1 MTRAISRGPGLI
13 ATMIVIVV
21 CSGVV
26 QGYLTPLLPVVGGH
40 VGIGGVG
47 QNNLYLLSQVAFAVL
62 TPLLSRWGDIWG
74 HRRLLLIAV
83 AMVAVGSLLIAARP
97 TTATLAVGMVAQS
110 AVVGFF
116 PLLAGI
122 LRSRSPEHGR
132 VGMSMLV
139 GALLLSIGTGG
150 FVAGTLSDEHALAG
164 LWTAVP
170 FCVLAIAAAFALPTS
185 TAPRAGRFN
194 SPSALLLTAG
204 LGALMLVLTEGESWG
219 WASPYS
225 LLTIVA
231 ALVLLAVWVVVERRS
246 AHPLVDLG
254 LLRNPRL
261 AAVSAHTFCIAFGA
275 IGFLGANAVYLGT
288 DPADGGDG
296 LGLGLGARAISLV
309 SLGMVAVGF
318 VGSTLTPR
326 LARAIGDR
334 AVLAAGGC
342 VGAAGFLSLCLLHSS
357 LPQYLVGALLVGLST
372 GMFEA
377 ATRAL
382 SVEVVDEAETALSVG
397 VNEMA
402 LSLGAAIGA
411 AVIGALWAGHTTAH
425 GAVTGGG
432 YQWAWAACAVVA
444 LGGAAV
450 GLLFRD
456 PSAAPTPEAGVAHAG
471 RTA

>member
-1 MTRAISRGPGLI
+1 MTHAVSRGRGLI

-26 QGYLTPLLPVVGGH
+26 QGYLTPLLPVVGAH

-47 QNNLYLLSQVAFAVL
+47 QNNLYLLSQIAFTVL
-62 TPLLSRWGDIWG
+62 TPLLSRWGDMWG
-74 HRRLLLIAV
+74 HRRLLLVAV
-83 AMVAVGSLLIAARP
+83 AMVATGSLLIAARP
-97 TTATLAVGMVAQS
+97 TTVTLAVGMVLQS

-132 VGMSMLV
+132 VGMSVLV
-139 GALLLSIGTGG
+139 GALLLSIGAGG

-170 FCVLAIAAAFALPTS
+170 FGALAVAAALALPTS

-194 SPSALLLTAG
+194 APAALLLTLG
-204 LGALMLVLTEGESWG
+204 LGALMVVLVEGGSWG
-219 WASPYS
+219 WASAPS

-231 ALVLLAVWVVVERRS
+231 ALALLAAWVRVEQRS
-246 AHPLVDLG
+246 PHPLVDLRMLG
-254 LLRNPRL
+254 NPRL

-288 DPADGGDG
+288 EPDGDG
-296 LGLGLGARAISLV
+296 MGLGLGAQAISLV
-309 SLGMVAVGF
+309 SLAMVALGF

-334 AVLAAGGC
+334 AVLVAGGC
-342 VGAAGFLSLCLLHSS
+342 IGGIGFLALCLFHST
-357 LPQYLVGALLVGLST
+357 LPQYLVGALLVGLAT

-377 ATRAL
+377 STRSL
-382 SVEVVDEAETALSVG
+382 SVEVVDEDETALSVG

-411 AVIGALWAGHTTAH
+411 AVIGALWAGNTTAQ
-425 GAVTGGG
+425 GSVTGAG
-432 YQWAWAACAVVA
+432 YQWGWAACAVVA
-444 LGGAAV
+444 LAGAAFGV
-450 GLLFRD
+450 LFRT
-456 PSAAPTPEAGVAHAG
+456 PSDTATPGAAVAHAG
-471 RTA
+471 RAA

>member
-1 MTRAISRGPGLI
+1 MTNVISRGRGLI
-13 ATMIVIVV
+13 TAMIVIVV

-26 QGYLTPLLPVVGGH
+26 QGYLTPLLPVVGAH

-47 QNNLYLLSQVAFAVL
+47 QNNLYLLSQIAFTVL

-74 HRRLLLIAV
+74 HRRLLLVAV
-83 AMVAVGSLLIAARP
+83 TAVAVGSLLIAARP
-97 TTATLAVGMVAQS
+97 TTVTLAVGMVLQS

-132 VGMSMLV
+132 VGMSVLV
-139 GALLLSIGTGG
+139 GALLLSIGAGG
-150 FVAGTLSDEHALAG
+150 FAAGTLSDEHALAG

-170 FCVLAIAAAFALPTS
+170 FGALALGAALALPTS

-194 SPSALLLTAG
+194 VPAALLITGG
-204 LGALMLVLTEGESWG
+204 LGALMLVLTEGQSWG
-219 WASPYS
+219 WTSGS
-225 LLTIVA
+225 S
-231 ALVLLAVWVVVERRS
+231 LLAVAAALILIVAWVLVEQRS
-246 AHPLVDLG
+246 AHPLVNLG
-254 LLRNPRL
+254 MLRDPRL

-288 DPADGGDG
+288 EPDGDG
-296 LGLGLGARAISLV
+296 FGLGLGAQAISLV
-309 SLGMVAVGF
+309 SLAMVAVGF
-318 VGSTLTPR
+318 LGSTLTPR
-326 LARAIGDR
+326 LSRLIGDR
-334 AVLAAGGC
+334 AVLVAGGC
-342 VGAAGFLSLCLLHSS
+342 AGAVGFLSLVLFHSS
-357 LPQYLVGALLVGLST
+357 VPQYVAGALVVGLAT

-402 LSLGAAIGA
+402 LSLGAALGA
-411 AVIGALWAGHTTAH
+411 AVIGALWSSHTTAQ
-425 GAVTGGG
+425 GTVTGAG
-432 YQWAWAACAVVA
+432 YQWAWTACAVTA

-450 GLLFRD
+450 GLVFRTPAD
-456 PSAAPTPEAGVAHAG
+456 APVSGAAVPHTG

>member
-1 MTRAISRGPGLI
+1 MTNAISRGRGLI

-26 QGYLTPLLPVVGGH
+26 QGYLTPLLPVVGDH

-47 QNNLYLLSQVAFAVL
+47 QNTLYLLSQVAFTVL

-83 AMVAVGSLLIAARP
+83 TMVTVGSLLIAARP
-97 TTATLAVGMVAQS
+97 TAGTLAVGMVLQA

-122 LRSRSPEHGR
+122 LRSRAPEHGR
-132 VGMSMLV
+132 IGLSVLV
-139 GALLLSIGTGG
+139 GTLLLSIGTGG

-170 FCVLAIAAAFALPTS
+170 FCALAVAAAIALPTS
-185 TAPRAGRFN
+185 ATPGAGRFN
-194 SPSALLLTAG
+194 LPAALLLTSG
-204 LGALMLVLTEGESWG
+204 LGALMLVLTEGQSWG
-219 WASPYS
+219 WASVRS
-225 LLTIVA
+225 LLTIAA
-231 ALVLLAVWVVVERRS
+231 ALVLLLAWIRVEQRS
-246 AHPLVDLG
+246 SHPLVDLG

-288 DPADGGDG
+288 EPDGTG
-296 LGLGLGARAISLV
+296 LRPGLGLGARDISLV
-309 SLGMVAVGF
+309 SLAMVAVGF
-318 VGSTLTPR
+318 LGSTATPR
-326 LARAIGDR
+326 LARIIGDR

-342 VGAAGFLSLCLLHSS
+342 VGAAGFLGLCLFHSS
-357 LPQYLVGALLVGLST
+357 VLQYVAGALVVGLST

-377 ATRAL
+377 ATRSL
-382 SVEVVDEAETALSVG
+382 SVEAVDEAETALSVG
-397 VNEMA
+397 INEMA

-411 AVIGALWAGHTTAH
+411 AVIGALWSSHTT
-425 GAVTGGG
+425 GRGGVTSAG
-432 YQWAWAACAVVA
+432 YQWAWGTCAVVA
-444 LGGAAV
+444 LAGAAI
-450 GLLFRD
+450 GLLFRTR
-456 PSAAPTPEAGVAHAG
+456 SHIPTLETGDACTE

>member
-1 MTRAISRGPGLI
+1 MRNAISRGRGLI
-13 ATMIVIVV
+13 AVMILIVV

-26 QGYLTPLLPVVGGH
+26 QGYLTPLLPVVGAH

-47 QNNLYLLSQVAFAVL
+47 QNNLYLLSQIAFTVL
-62 TPLLSRWGDIWG
+62 TPLLSRWGDMWG
-74 HRRLLLIAV
+74 HRRLLLVAV
-83 AMVAVGSLLIAARP
+83 TMVATGSLLIAARP
-97 TTATLAVGMVAQS
+97 TPATLAVGMVLQS

-132 VGMSMLV
+132 IGMSVLV

-170 FCVLAIAAAFALPTS
+170 FGALAVAAAIALPAS

-194 SPSALLLTAG
+194 LPAALLLTCG
-204 LGALMLVLTEGESWG
+204 LGVLMWGLTEGGSRG
-219 WASPYS
+219 WTSASS
-225 LLTIVA
+225 LLTAVA
-231 ALVLLAVWVVVERRS
+231 AAVLLTAWVLVEQRS
-246 AHPLVDLG
+246 PHPLVN
-254 LLRNPRL
+254 LRMLRDPRL

-288 DPADGGDG
+288 EPDGDGFG
-296 LGLGLGARAISLV
+296 LGLGSRAISLV
-309 SLGMVAVGF
+309 SLAMVAVGF
-318 VGSTLTPR
+318 LGSTLTPW
-326 LARAIGDR
+326 LARLIGDR

-342 VGAAGFLSLCLLHSS
+342 AGAAGFLSLVLFHSS
-357 LPQYLVGALLVGLST
+357 VPQYLSGALIVGLAT

-377 ATRAL
+377 ATRTL

-411 AVIGALWAGHTTAH
+411 AVIGALWSSHTTTQ
-425 GAVTGGG
+425 GAVTGTG
-432 YQWAWAACAVVA
+432 YRWAWTACAAVA

-450 GLLFRD
+450 ALFFRS
-456 PSAAPTPEAGVAHAG
+456 PSTVPGPEAAPTPAG

>member
-1 MTRAISRGPGLI
+1 MTNPISRGRGLI
-13 ATMIVIVV
+13 ATMCVVVV

-26 QGYLTPLLPVVGGH
+26 QGYLTPLLPVVGAH

-62 TPLLSRWGDIWG
+62 TPLLSRWGDMWG
-74 HRRLLLIAV
+74 HKRLLLIAV
-83 AMVAVGSLLIAARP
+83 AMVAAGSLTIAVWP
-97 TTATLAVGMVAQS
+97 TTASLAVGMVLQS
-110 AVVGFF
+110 SVVGFF

-132 VGMSMLV
+132 IGMSVLV
-139 GALLLSIGTGG
+139 GALLLSIGAGG
-150 FVAGTLSDEHALAG
+150 YVAGTLSDEHALAG

-170 FCVLAIAAAFALPTS
+170 FCALAMAAAIALPTS
-185 TAPRAGRFN
+185 TTARAGRFN
-194 SPSALLLTAG
+194 SAAALLLTLG
-204 LGALMLVLTEGESWG
+204 LGALMLVLTEGASWG
-219 WASPYS
+219 WASAWS
-225 LLTIVA
+225 LLTILA
-231 ALVLLAVWVVVERRS
+231 ALLLLAAWIRVEQRS

-288 DPADGGDG
+288 EPDGHGF
-296 LGLGLGARAISLV
+296 GLGLGAQDISLI
-309 SLGMVAVGF
+309 SLAMVAVGF

-326 LARAIGDR
+326 LARTTGDR
-334 AVLAAGGC
+334 TVLGAGGC
-342 VGAAGFLSLCLLHSS
+342 VGAIGFLSLVLFHSS
-357 LPQYLVGALLVGLST
+357 VPQYVAGALIVGLAT

-377 ATRAL
+377 VTRTL

-411 AVIGALWAGHTTAH
+411 AVIGALWSGHTTAH
-425 GAVTGGG
+425 GAVTDAG
-432 YQWAWAACAVVA
+432 YRWAWAACAIVA
-444 LGGAAV
+444 LAGAAV
-450 GLLFRD
+450 GLLFRT
-456 PSAAPTPEAGVAHAG
+456 PSAPLTPEAGAVPAG

>member
-1 MTRAISRGPGLI
+1 MTNSISRGRGLI
-13 ATMIVIVV
+13 ATMILIVV

-26 QGYLTPLLPVVGGH
+26 QGYLTPLLPVVGAH

-62 TPLLSRWGDIWG
+62 TPLLSRWGDMWG

-83 AMVAVGSLLIAARP
+83 TMVAVGSLLIAARP
-97 TTATLAVGMVAQS
+97 TTATLAVGMVLQS

-132 VGMSMLV
+132 VGMSVLV

-170 FCVLAIAAAFALPTS
+170 FCALAVAAAVALPTS

-194 SPSALLLTAG
+194 SLAALLLTVG
-204 LGALMLVLTEGESWG
+204 LGALILVLTEGGFWG
-219 WASPYS
+219 WTSASS
-225 LLTIVA
+225 LLTIVG
-231 ALVLLAVWVVVERRS
+231 ALVLLAVWVQVERS
-246 AHPLVDLG
+246 SSHPLVDIRM
-254 LLRNPRL
+254 LRNPRL
-261 AAVSAHTFCIAFGA
+261 AAVSAHTFCVAFGA

-288 DPADGGDG
+288 EPDGGG

-309 SLGMVAVGF
+309 SLAMVAVGF

-334 AVLAAGGC
+334 AVLAVGGC
-342 VGAAGFLSLCLLHSS
+342 AGALGFLSLCLFHSS
-357 LPQYLVGALLVGLST
+357 LPQYLVGALIVGLST

-377 ATRAL
+377 ATRSL

-411 AVIGALWAGHTTAH
+411 AVIGALWAGHTTSQ
-425 GAVTGGG
+425 GAVTGAG

-444 LGGAAV
+444 LAGAAV
-450 GLLFRD
+450 GMLFRN
-456 PSAAPTPEAGVAHAG
+456 PSSAPEPEARVAHAG
-471 RTA
+471 RAA

>member
-1 MTRAISRGPGLI
+1 MTNAISRGRGLI
-13 ATMIVIVV
+13 ATMVVIVV

-26 QGYLTPLLPVVGGH
+26 QGYLTPLLPVVGDH

-62 TPLLSRWGDIWG
+62 TPLLSRWGDMWG

-83 AMVAVGSLLIAARP
+83 IMVAVGSVLIATRP
-97 TTATLAVGMVAQS
+97 TTATLSVGMVLQS

-132 VGMSMLV
+132 IGMSVLV

-170 FCVLAIAAAFALPTS
+170 FCGPAVAAAIALPPS

-194 SPSALLLTAG
+194 VPAALLLALG
-204 LGALMLVLTEGESWG
+204 LSALMLALTKGASWG
-219 WASPYS
+219 WASPSS
-225 LLTIVA
+225 LLTIA
-231 ALVLLAVWVVVERRS
+231 AAIVVLITWVRVEQRS
-246 AHPLVDLG
+246 SHPLIDLG
-254 LLRNPRL
+254 MLSNPRL
-261 AAVSAHTFCIAFGA
+261 AVVSAHTFCIAFGA

-288 DPADGGDG
+288 DPDGNG
-296 LGLGLGARAISLV
+296 LGLGLGAQDISLV
-309 SLGMVAVGF
+309 SLSMVVAGF
-318 VGSTLTPR
+318 LGSTMTPR

-334 AVLAAGGC
+334 AVLAVGGC
-342 VGAAGFLSLCLLHSS
+342 AGAAGFLSLCLFHSS
-357 LPQYLVGALLVGLST
+357 VPQYSVGALVIGLST

-377 ATRAL
+377 ATRSL
-382 SVEVVDEAETALSVG
+382 SVEVVDEADTALSVG

-411 AVIGALWAGHTTAH
+411 AVIGALWSSHTTAQGH
-425 GAVTGGG
+425 ITGAG
-432 YQWAWAACAVVA
+432 YQWAWGACAAVA
-444 LGGAAV
+444 LAGAAV
-450 GLLFRD
+450 SLLFRL
-456 PSAAPTPEAGVAHAG
+456 PSGESRPEAGITHAG

>member
-1 MTRAISRGPGLI
+1 MRQIVSQGRGLI
-13 ATMIVIVV
+13 ATMILIVV

-26 QGYLTPLLPVVGGH
+26 QGYLTPLLPVVGAH
-40 VGIGGVG
+40 VGVGGVG
-47 QNNLYLLSQVAFAVL
+47 QNNLYLLSQVVCAVL
-62 TPLLSRWGDIWG
+62 TPLLARWGDMWG
-74 HRRLLLIAV
+74 HRRLLLVAV
-83 AMVAVGSLLIAARP
+83 AMVAVGSLLIAVRP
-97 TTATLAVGMVAQS
+97 TTATLAVGMVLQG

-122 LRSRSPEHGR
+122 LRSRSPENGR
-132 VGMSMLV
+132 VGMSVLV

-150 FVAGTLSDEHALAG
+150 FVAGSLSDEHALAG

-170 FCVLAIAAAFALPTS
+170 FSALALAAAFVLPTS

-194 SPSALLLTAG
+194 APAALLLTVG
-204 LGALMLVLTEGESWG
+204 LGALILALTEGGSWG
-219 WASPYS
+219 WASAS
-225 LLTIVA
+225 TLLT
-231 ALVLLAVWVVVERRS
+231 LVGSLVVLAVWVRVERRS
-246 AHPLVDLG
+246 SHPLVSIRMLG
-254 LLRNPRL
+254 NRRL
-261 AAVSAHTFCIAFGA
+261 AAVSAHAFCIAFGA

-288 DPADGGDG
+288 EPDGDG

-334 AVLAAGGC
+334 AVLMAGGF
-342 VGAAGFLSLCLLHSS
+342 VGGLGFLSLCLFHSS
-357 LPQYLVGALLVGLST
+357 LPRYLVGALIVGLST

-377 ATRAL
+377 STRSL

-411 AVIGALWAGHTTAH
+411 AVIGSLWAGHTSAEGT
-425 GAVTGGG
+425 VTGAG
-432 YQWAWAACAVVA
+432 YQAAWAACAIVA
-444 LGGAAV
+444 LVGAAV
-450 GLLFRD
+450 GLLLRQS
-456 PSAAPTPEAGVAHAG
+456 PAAPAPEAGVATAG
-471 RTA
+471 RAV

>member
-1 MTRAISRGPGLI
+1 
-13 ATMIVIVV
+13 MILVVV

-26 QGYLTPLLPVVGGH
+26 QGYLTPLLPVVGAH

-62 TPLLSRWGDIWG
+62 TPLLSRWGDMWG
-74 HRRLLLIAV
+74 HRRLLLVAV
-83 AMVAVGSLLIAARP
+83 ALVAVGSLLIAARP
-97 TTATLAVGMVAQS
+97 TTATLAVGMVLQS

-122 LRSRSPEHGR
+122 LRSRAPEHSR
-132 VGMSMLV
+132 VGMSVLV

-170 FCVLAIAAAFALPTS
+170 FCALALAAAFALPTS
-185 TAPRAGRFN
+185 TTPRAGRFN
-194 SPSALLLTAG
+194 TPAALLLTIG
-204 LGALMLVLTEGESWG
+204 LGALILVLTEGGSWG
-219 WASPYS
+219 WASASTLLTLVAS
-225 LLTIVA
+225 LL
-231 ALVLLAVWVVVERRS
+231 VLTVWVRVERNS
-246 AHPLVDLG
+246 SHPLVNIR
-254 LLRNPRL
+254 LLSNPRL

-288 DPADGGDG
+288 EPDGDG

-309 SLGMVAVGF
+309 SLAMVALGF
-318 VGSTLTPR
+318 IGSTMTPR
-326 LARAIGDR
+326 LARTVGDR
-334 AVLAAGGC
+334 AVLVTGGC
-342 VGAAGFLSLCLLHSS
+342 TGALGFLSLCLFHSS
-357 LPQYLVGALLVGLST
+357 LPQYLVGALIVGLST

-377 ATRAL
+377 STRSL
-382 SVEVVDEAETALSVG
+382 SVEVVHEEETALSVG

-411 AVIGALWAGHTTAH
+411 AVIGSLWAGNTTAQ
-425 GAVTGGG
+425 GAVTGAG
-432 YQWAWAACAVVA
+432 YQWAWAACALVA
-444 LGGAAV
+444 LAGAAV
-450 GLLFRD
+450 GLLFRQS
-456 PSAAPTPEAGVAHAG
+456 PQAPAPEAGTVTVG

>member
-1 MTRAISRGPGLI
+1 MTHAISRGRGLI
-13 ATMIVIVV
+13 ATMILIVV

-26 QGYLTPLLPVVGGH
+26 QGYLTPLLPVVGAH
-40 VGIGGVG
+40 IGIGGVA

-62 TPLLSRWGDIWG
+62 TPLLSRWGDMWG

-83 AMVAVGSLLIAARP
+83 TMVAVGSLLIAARP
-97 TTATLAVGMVAQS
+97 TTATLAVGMVFQS

-132 VGMSMLV
+132 AGMSVLV
-139 GALLLSIGTGG
+139 GALLLSIGIGG
-150 FVAGTLSDEHALAG
+150 FVAGTLSNEHALAG

-170 FCVLAIAAAFALPTS
+170 FCALAVAAAFALPTS
-185 TAPRAGRFN
+185 TTAPRAGRFN
-194 SPSALLLTAG
+194 SLAALLLTVG
-204 LGALMLVLTEGESWG
+204 LGALILVLTEGGSWG
-219 WASPYS
+219 WTSEYS
-225 LLTIVA
+225 LLTLVG
-231 ALVLLAVWVVVERRS
+231 ALVLLAVWVQVERRS
-246 AHPLVDLG
+246 SHPLVDIRM
-254 LLRNPRL
+254 LRNPRL

-288 DPADGGDG
+288 EPDGDG
-296 LGLGLGARAISLV
+296 FGLGLGARAISLV
-309 SLGMVAVGF
+309 SLAMVALGF

-334 AVLAAGGC
+334 AVLAVGGC
-342 VGAAGFLSLCLLHSS
+342 SGALGFLSLCLFHSS
-357 LPQYLVGALLVGLST
+357 LPQYLVGALIVGLST

-377 ATRAL
+377 STRSL

-411 AVIGALWAGHTTAH
+411 AVIGSLWAGHTSAQ
-425 GAVTGGG
+425 GAVTGAG

-444 LGGAAV
+444 LAGAVV
-450 GLLFRD
+450 GMLFPT
-456 PSAAPTPEAGVAHAG
+456 PSSAPAPTAGVAHAG
-471 RTA
+471 RGA

>member
-1 MTRAISRGPGLI
+1 MTSAVGRGRGLI

-26 QGYLTPLLPVVGGH
+26 QGYLTPLLPVVGDH

-47 QNNLYLLSQVAFAVL
+47 QNNLYLLSQIAFTVL
-62 TPLLSRWGDIWG
+62 TPLLSRWGDMWG
-74 HRRLLLIAV
+74 HRRLLLVAV
-83 AMVAVGSLLIAARP
+83 TMVALGSLLIAARP
-97 TTATLAVGMVAQS
+97 TTATLAVGMVLQS

-132 VGMSMLV
+132 IGMSVLV
-139 GALLLSIGTGG
+139 GALLLSIGAGG

-170 FCVLAIAAAFALPTS
+170 FGALAVAAAIALPTG

-194 SPSALLLTAG
+194 LPAALLLTLG
-204 LGALMLVLTEGESWG
+204 LGALMLVLTEGEAWG
-219 WASPYS
+219 WTSAYS
-225 LLTIVA
+225 LLTSAA
-231 ALVLLAVWVVVERRS
+231 ALVLLIAWVQAERRS
-246 AHPLVDLG
+246 AHPLVGLG
-254 LLRNPRL
+254 MLRDPRL
-261 AAVSAHTFCIAFGA
+261 AAVSAHTFCVAFGA

-288 DPADGGDG
+288 EPDGEGF
-296 LGLGLGARAISLV
+296 GLGLGAQDISLV
-309 SLGMVAVGF
+309 SLAMVAVGF
-318 VGSTLTPR
+318 LGSALTPR
-326 LARAIGDR
+326 LARAVGDR
-334 AVLAAGGC
+334 AVLAVGGC
-342 VGAAGFLSLCLLHSS
+342 AGAAGFLSLCLFHSS
-357 LPQYLVGALLVGLST
+357 VPRYLAGALIVGLAT

-377 ATRAL
+377 STRTL
-382 SVEVVDEAETALSVG
+382 SVEAVDEAETALSVG

-411 AVIGALWAGHTTAH
+411 AVTGALWSAHTTAQ
-425 GAVTGGG
+425 GAVTGAG

-450 GLLFRD
+450 GLLFRS
-456 PSAAPTPEAGVAHAG
+456 PSDAPTPGAGLAHPR

>member
-1 MTRAISRGPGLI
+1 MTNAISRGRGLI
-13 ATMIVIVV
+13 AVMIVIVI

-26 QGYLTPLLPVVGGH
+26 QGYLTPLLPVVGAH

-47 QNNLYLLSQVAFAVL
+47 QNNLYLLSQIAFTVL
-62 TPLLSRWGDIWG
+62 TPLLSRWGDMWG
-74 HRRLLLIAV
+74 HRRLLLVAV
-83 AMVAVGSLLIAARP
+83 TMVAVGSLLIAAQP
-97 TTATLAVGMVAQS
+97 STGTLAAGMVLQS

-132 VGMSMLV
+132 IGMSVLV

-170 FCVLAIAAAFALPTS
+170 FCALAVAAALVLPTS

-194 SPSALLLTAG
+194 VPAALLLTFG

-219 WASPYS
+219 WTSASS
-225 LLTIVA
+225 LLTTVA
-231 ALVLLAVWVVVERRS
+231 AAALLAAWVLVEQRS
-246 AHPLVDLG
+246 SHPLVDLG
-254 LLRNPRL
+254 MLRDPRL

-288 DPADGGDG
+288 EPDGDG
-296 LGLGLGARAISLV
+296 FGLGLGAQAISLV
-309 SLGMVAVGF
+309 SLAMVAVGF
-318 VGSTLTPR
+318 LGSTLTPG
-326 LARAIGDR
+326 LARMIGDR
-334 AVLAAGGC
+334 AVLAVGGC
-342 VGAAGFLSLCLLHSS
+342 AGAAGFLSLVLFHSS
-357 LPQYLVGALLVGLST
+357 VPHYVAGALVVGLAT

-377 ATRAL
+377 ATRTL

-402 LSLGAAIGA
+402 LSLGAALGA
-411 AVIGALWAGHTTAH
+411 AVIGALWSSHTTAQ
-425 GAVTGGG
+425 GAVTGAG

-450 GLLFRD
+450 GLLFRA
-456 PSAAPTPEAGVAHAG
+456 PSAVPAPGATAPAG